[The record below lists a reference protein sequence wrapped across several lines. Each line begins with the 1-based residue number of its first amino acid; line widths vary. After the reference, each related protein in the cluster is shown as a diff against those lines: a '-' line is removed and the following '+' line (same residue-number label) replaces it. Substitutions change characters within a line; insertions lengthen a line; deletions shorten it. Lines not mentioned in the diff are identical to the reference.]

1 LSVVPAYPAF
11 PPEMVYPR
19 TSRTTEPAAIF
30 REIGK
35 SRIVYFAGD
44 VDRTCWRSGNS
55 DLSQLLQNAINW
67 VQGPDPAVS
76 ISGVGLIETFA
87 WETEPGYALHL
98 LNYTNPNTT
107 HGSIRRAYP
116 LGPQQIRF
124 RVNRGRVVKNVR
136 TLRAATSLKFQQQ
149 AETVTFE
156 VPGITDYE
164 VIALT

>member
-1 LSVVPAYPAF
+1 
-11 PPEMVYPR
+11 
-19 TSRTTEPAAIF
+19 
-30 REIGK
+30 
-35 SRIVYFAGD
+35 
-44 VDRTCWRSGNS
+44 
-55 DLSQLLQNAINW
+55 LQNAINW

-76 ISGVGLIETFA
+76 INGVGLIETFA

-98 LNYTNPNTT
+98 LNYTNPNAT

-116 LGPQQIRF
+116 LGPQQVRF

-136 TLRAATSLKFQQQ
+136 TLRAATNLKFQQQ
-149 AETVTFE
+149 AETVSFE